1 MIETDKFNVL
11 LVNDGKTHE
20 VPFLKRLGDFS
31 EETCKTVKDAK
42 TGVEYPVLAA
52 LVDNMLKE
60 LDYRMVVAHEVEFIG
75 YNHPD
80 GRRTYLRSLCFVLQ
94 NAIRK
99 VFPDKVLIVDHSL
112 PSGLYCTVN
121 EPELKEDGRRT
132 ALKIDTQALTR
143 IKEEMHSLVERDL
156 PFRKEKMA
164 CDKAERLFLANH
176 QPDKAELLKSL
187 GEFICSVYFLDG
199 QIDTFHG
206 PLLPST
212 GYLKVFDIV
221 PFAEGFCLQFPC
233 TGDFDRVIPVKS
245 QSKIAAT
252 LAKYS
257 DWCSVIRVNGIGTL
271 NSAISNGQA
280 INLINMAESLHERNY
295 AAIAD
300 QIYAQ
305 RDRIKAV
312 FIAGPSSSGKTSSS
326 LRIALQCRVL
336 GLVPKVIEL
345 DNYFVDREHTPKD
358 SDGNYDFE
366 ALEAMDLKLLNSQ
379 LNDLFAGKEVELP
392 RFDFKQGKSVPSGK
406 RISLGEKEILIMEG
420 IHALDPAMVP
430 DVDNSRIFRVYA
442 SALTSLNVDEN
453 NNISTSDNRLLRRM
467 VRDNRVRGITPEET
481 IMRWSSVRRGEDRCI
496 FPFQENAD
504 ASFNSALI
512 YELPMLKYYA
522 EPLLRRIAPSSP
534 AYTEAVRL
542 LKFLDYII
550 ALSPDEIAAIPPT
563 SIMREFIGGQTLQI
577 VVFSGKFT
585 TFAPAVHA
593 MDGTG

>member
-1 MIETDKFNVL
+1 MNNTADKFEVL
-11 LVNDGKTHE
+11 LVNDGRRYELPLFEK
-20 VPFLKRLGDFS
+20 LGDFS
-31 EETCKTVKDAK
+31 KQVCPVVKDDR
-42 TGVEYPVLAA
+42 TGVVYPVLAA
-52 LVDNMLKE
+52 LVDHKLKE
-60 LDYRMVVAHEVEFIG
+60 LDFKLAMTHEVEFIG

-94 NAIRK
+94 NAVREL
-99 VFPDKVLIVDHSL
+99 FPDKVLVIDHSL
-112 PSGLYCTVN
+112 PSGLYCKVIETR
-121 EPELKEDGRRT
+121 KQEDGRCRT
-132 ALKIDTQALTR
+132 LALTQEQLASVKSR
-143 IKEEMHSLVERDL
+143 MQEIVSADM
-156 PFRKEKMA
+156 PFRKEKIDA
-164 CDKAERLFLANH
+164 VTAEKMFEENN
-176 QPDKAELLKSL
+176 QPEKAELQKSL
-187 GEFICSVYFLDG
+187 GKFICSVYFLDG
-199 QIDTFHG
+199 HADTFHG

-212 GYLKVFDIV
+212 GYLKVFDLL
-221 PFAEGFCLQFPC
+221 PFAEGFCLQFPSE
-233 TGDFDRVIPVKS
+233 GDFSKVIPVKT

-252 LAKYS
+252 LAEYS
-257 DWCSVIRVNGIGTL
+257 DWCSIIRINGIGAL
-271 NSAISNGQA
+271 NKAISEGHA
-280 INLINMAESLHERNY
+280 VELINLSEALHERKY

-300 QIYAQ
+300 RIYERRGQ
-305 RDRIKAV
+305 VKAV

-336 GLVPKVIEL
+336 GLVPKVLEL

-358 SDGNYDFE
+358 SEGNYDFE

-379 LNDLFAGKEVELP
+379 LNDLFVGKEVELP
-392 RFDFKQGKSVPSGK
+392 KFDFKAGRSMPSGK

-430 DVDNSRIFRVYA
+430 DVDNSKIFRVYA

-481 IMRWSSVRRGEDRCI
+481 ITRWYSVRRGENCNI

-504 ASFNSALI
+504 AAFNSALI

-542 LKFLDYII
+542 LKFLNYIV
-550 ALSPDEIAAIPPT
+550 ALSPDEISAIPPT
-563 SIMREFIGGQTLQI
+563 SIMREFIGGQRL
-577 VVFSGKFT
+577 
-585 TFAPAVHA
+585 
-593 MDGTG
+593 

>member
-1 MIETDKFNVL
+1 MNNTADKFEVL
-11 LVNDGKTHE
+11 LVNDGRRYELPLFEK
-20 VPFLKRLGDFS
+20 LGDFS
-31 EETCKTVKDAK
+31 KQVCPVVKDDR
-42 TGVEYPVLAA
+42 TGVVYPVLAA
-52 LVDNMLKE
+52 LVDHKLKE
-60 LDYRMVVAHEVEFIG
+60 LDFKLAMTHEVEFIG

-94 NAIRK
+94 NAVREL
-99 VFPDKVLIVDHSL
+99 FPDKVLVIDHSL
-112 PSGLYCTVN
+112 PSGLYCKVIETR
-121 EPELKEDGRRT
+121 KQEDGRCRT
-132 ALKIDTQALTR
+132 LALTQEQLASVKSR
-143 IKEEMHSLVERDL
+143 MQEIVSADM
-156 PFRKEKMA
+156 PFRKEKMDA
-164 CDKAERLFLANH
+164 VTAEKMFEENN
-176 QPDKAELLKSL
+176 QPEKAELQKSL
-187 GEFICSVYFLDG
+187 GKFICSVYFLDG
-199 QIDTFHG
+199 HADTFHG

-212 GYLKVFDIV
+212 GYLKVFDLL
-221 PFAEGFCLQFPC
+221 PFAEGFCLQFPSE
-233 TGDFDRVIPVKS
+233 GDFSKVIPVKT

-252 LAKYS
+252 RAEYS
-257 DWCSVIRVNGIGTL
+257 DWCSIIRINGIGAL
-271 NSAISNGQA
+271 NKAISEGHA
-280 INLINMAESLHERNY
+280 VELINLSEALHERKY

-300 QIYAQ
+300 QIYERRGQ
-305 RDRIKAV
+305 VKAV

-358 SDGNYDFE
+358 SEGNYDFE

-392 RFDFKQGKSVPSGK
+392 KFDFKAGRSMPSGK

-430 DVDNSRIFRVYA
+430 DVDNSKIFRVYA

-481 IMRWSSVRRGEDRCI
+481 ITRWYSVRRGENCNI

-504 ASFNSALI
+504 AAFNSALI

-542 LKFLDYII
+542 LKFLDYIV
-550 ALSPDEIAAIPPT
+550 ALSPDEISAIPPT
-563 SIMREFIGGQTLQI
+563 SIMREFIGGQRL
-577 VVFSGKFT
+577 
-585 TFAPAVHA
+585 
-593 MDGTG
+593 

>member
-1 MIETDKFNVL
+1 MNNTADKFEVL
-11 LVNDGKTHE
+11 LVNDGRRYELPLFEK
-20 VPFLKRLGDFS
+20 LGDFS
-31 EETCKTVKDAK
+31 KQVCPIVKDDR
-42 TGVEYPVLAA
+42 TGVVYPVLAA
-52 LVDNMLKE
+52 LVDHKLKE
-60 LDYRMVVAHEVEFIG
+60 LDFKLAMTHEVEFIG

-94 NAIRK
+94 NAVREL
-99 VFPDKVLIVDHSL
+99 FPDKVLVIDHSL
-112 PSGLYCTVN
+112 PSGLYCKVIETR
-121 EPELKEDGRRT
+121 KQEDGRCRT
-132 ALKIDTQALTR
+132 LALTQEQLASVKSR
-143 IKEEMHSLVERDL
+143 MQEIVSADM
-156 PFRKEKMA
+156 PFRKEKMDA
-164 CDKAERLFLANH
+164 VTAEKMFEENN
-176 QPDKAELLKSL
+176 QPEKAELQKSL
-187 GEFICSVYFLDG
+187 GKFICSVYFLDG
-199 QIDTFHG
+199 HADTFHG

-212 GYLKVFDIV
+212 GYLKVFDLL
-221 PFAEGFCLQFPC
+221 PFAEGFCLQFPSE
-233 TGDFDRVIPVKS
+233 GDFSKVIPVKT

-252 LAKYS
+252 LAEYS
-257 DWCSVIRVNGIGTL
+257 DWCSIIRINGIGAL
-271 NSAISNGQA
+271 NKAISEGHA
-280 INLINMAESLHERNY
+280 VELINLSEALHERKY
-295 AAIAD
+295 AAVAD
-300 QIYAQ
+300 QIYERRGQ
-305 RDRIKAV
+305 VKAV

-358 SDGNYDFE
+358 SEGNYDFE

-392 RFDFKQGKSVPSGK
+392 KFDFKAGRSMPSGK

-430 DVDNSRIFRVYA
+430 DVDNSKIFRVYA

-481 IMRWSSVRRGEDRCI
+481 ITRWYSVRRGENCNI

-504 ASFNSALI
+504 AAFNSALI

-542 LKFLDYII
+542 LKFLDYIV
-550 ALSPDEIAAIPPT
+550 ALSPDEISAIPPT
-563 SIMREFIGGQTLQI
+563 SIMREFIGGQRL
-577 VVFSGKFT
+577 
-585 TFAPAVHA
+585 
-593 MDGTG
+593 

>member
-1 MIETDKFNVL
+1 MNNTADKFEVL
-11 LVNDGKTHE
+11 LVNDGRRYELPLFEK
-20 VPFLKRLGDFS
+20 LGDFS
-31 EETCKTVKDAK
+31 RQVCPVVKDDR
-42 TGVEYPVLAA
+42 TGVVYPVLAA
-52 LVDNMLKE
+52 LVDHKLKE
-60 LDYRMVVAHEVEFIG
+60 LDFKLAMTHEVEFIG

-94 NAIRK
+94 NAVREL
-99 VFPDKVLIVDHSL
+99 FPDKVLVIDHSL
-112 PSGLYCTVN
+112 PSGLYCKVIETR
-121 EPELKEDGRRT
+121 KQEDGRCRT
-132 ALKIDTQALTR
+132 LALTQEQLASVKSR
-143 IKEEMHSLVERDL
+143 MQEIVSANM
-156 PFRKEKMA
+156 PFRKEKMDA
-164 CDKAERLFLANH
+164 VTAEKMFEENNQPEKAEF
-176 QPDKAELLKSL
+176 QKSL
-187 GEFICSVYFLDG
+187 GKFICSVYFLDG
-199 QIDTFHG
+199 HADTFHG

-212 GYLKVFDIV
+212 GYLKVFDLL
-221 PFAEGFCLQFPC
+221 PFAEGFCLQFPSE
-233 TGDFDRVIPVKS
+233 GDFSKVIPVKT

-252 LAKYS
+252 LAEYS
-257 DWCSVIRVNGIGTL
+257 DWCSIIRINGIGAL
-271 NSAISNGQA
+271 NKAISEGHA
-280 INLINMAESLHERNY
+280 VELINLSEALHERKY

-300 QIYAQ
+300 QIYERRGQ
-305 RDRIKAV
+305 VKAV

-358 SDGNYDFE
+358 SEGNYDFE

-392 RFDFKQGKSVPSGK
+392 KFDFKAGRSMPSGK

-430 DVDNSRIFRVYA
+430 DVDNSKIFRVYA

-481 IMRWSSVRRGEDRCI
+481 ITRWYSVRRGENCNI

-504 ASFNSALI
+504 AAFNSALI

-542 LKFLDYII
+542 LKFLDYIV
-550 ALSPDEIAAIPPT
+550 ALSPDEISAIPPT
-563 SIMREFIGGQTLQI
+563 SIMREFIGGQRL
-577 VVFSGKFT
+577 
-585 TFAPAVHA
+585 
-593 MDGTG
+593 

>member
-1 MIETDKFNVL
+1 MNNTADKFEVL
-11 LVNDGKTHE
+11 LVNDGRRYELPLFEK
-20 VPFLKRLGDFS
+20 LGDFS
-31 EETCKTVKDAK
+31 KQVCPVVKDDR
-42 TGVEYPVLAA
+42 TGVVYPVLAA
-52 LVDNMLKE
+52 LVDHKLKE
-60 LDYRMVVAHEVEFIG
+60 LDFKLAMTHEVEFIG

-94 NAIRK
+94 NAVREL
-99 VFPDKVLIVDHSL
+99 FPDKVLVIDHSL
-112 PSGLYCTVN
+112 PSGLYCKVIETR
-121 EPELKEDGRRT
+121 KQEDGRCRT
-132 ALKIDTQALTR
+132 LALTQEQLASVRSRMQEIVSADMPFKKEKIDAVTA
-143 IKEEMHSLVERDL
+143 
-156 PFRKEKMA
+156 EKMF
-164 CDKAERLFLANH
+164 EENN
-176 QPDKAELLKSL
+176 QPEKAELQKSL
-187 GEFICSVYFLDG
+187 GKFICSVYFLDG
-199 QIDTFHG
+199 HADTFHG

-212 GYLKVFDIV
+212 GYLKVFDLL
-221 PFAEGFCLQFPC
+221 PFAEGFCLQFPSE
-233 TGDFDRVIPVKS
+233 GDFSKVIPVKT

-252 LAKYS
+252 LAEYS
-257 DWCSVIRVNGIGTL
+257 DWCSIIRINGIGAL
-271 NSAISNGQA
+271 NKAISEGHA
-280 INLINMAESLHERNY
+280 VELINLSEALHERKY

-300 QIYAQ
+300 QIYERRGQ
-305 RDRIKAV
+305 VKAV

-358 SDGNYDFE
+358 SEGNYDFE

-392 RFDFKQGKSVPSGK
+392 KFDFKAGRSMPSDK

-430 DVDNSRIFRVYA
+430 DVDNSKIFRVYA

-481 IMRWSSVRRGEDRCI
+481 ITRWYSVRRGENCNI

-504 ASFNSALI
+504 AAFNSALI

-542 LKFLDYII
+542 LKFLDYIV
-550 ALSPDEIAAIPPT
+550 ALSQDEISAIPPT
-563 SIMREFIGGQTLQI
+563 SIMREFIGGQRL
-577 VVFSGKFT
+577 
-585 TFAPAVHA
+585 
-593 MDGTG
+593 

>member
-1 MIETDKFNVL
+1 MPLFEK
-11 LVNDGKTHE
+11 
-20 VPFLKRLGDFS
+20 LGDFS
-31 EETCKTVKDAK
+31 KQVCPVVKDDR
-42 TGVEYPVLAA
+42 TGVVYPVLAA
-52 LVDNMLKE
+52 LVDHKLKE
-60 LDYRMVVAHEVEFIG
+60 LDFKLAMTHEVEFIG

-94 NAIRK
+94 NAVREL
-99 VFPDKVLIVDHSL
+99 FPDKVLVIDHSL
-112 PSGLYCTVN
+112 PSGLYCKVIETR
-121 EPELKEDGRRT
+121 KQEDGRCRT
-132 ALKIDTQALTR
+132 LALTQEQLASVKSR
-143 IKEEMHSLVERDL
+143 MQEIVSADM
-156 PFRKEKMA
+156 PFRKEKIDA
-164 CDKAERLFLANH
+164 VTAEKMFEDNN
-176 QPDKAELLKSL
+176 QPEKAELQKSL
-187 GEFICSVYFLDG
+187 GKFICSVYFLDG
-199 QIDTFHG
+199 HADTFHG

-212 GYLKVFDIV
+212 GYLKVFDLL
-221 PFAEGFCLQFPC
+221 PFAEGFCLQFPSE
-233 TGDFDRVIPVKS
+233 GDFSKVIPVKT

-252 LAKYS
+252 LAEYS
-257 DWCSVIRVNGIGTL
+257 DWCSIIRINGIGAL
-271 NSAISNGQA
+271 NKAISEGHA
-280 INLINMAESLHERNY
+280 VELINLSEALHERKY

-300 QIYAQ
+300 QIYERRGQ
-305 RDRIKAV
+305 VKAV

-358 SDGNYDFE
+358 REGNYDFE

-392 RFDFKQGKSVPSGK
+392 KFDFKAGRSMPSGK

-430 DVDNSRIFRVYA
+430 DVDNSKIFRVYA

-481 IMRWSSVRRGEDRCI
+481 ITRWYSVRRGENCNI

-504 ASFNSALI
+504 AAFNSALI

-542 LKFLDYII
+542 LKFLDYIV
-550 ALSPDEIAAIPPT
+550 ALSPDEISAIPPT
-563 SIMREFIGGQTLQI
+563 SIMREFIGGQRL
-577 VVFSGKFT
+577 
-585 TFAPAVHA
+585 
-593 MDGTG
+593 

>member
-1 MIETDKFNVL
+1 MNNTADKFEVL
-11 LVNDGKTHE
+11 LVNDGRRYELPLFEK
-20 VPFLKRLGDFS
+20 LGDFS
-31 EETCKTVKDAK
+31 KQVCPVVKDDR
-42 TGVEYPVLAA
+42 TGVVYPVLAA
-52 LVDNMLKE
+52 LVDHKLKE
-60 LDYRMVVAHEVEFIG
+60 LDFKLAMTHEVEFIG

-94 NAIRK
+94 NAVREL
-99 VFPDKVLIVDHSL
+99 FPDKVLVIDHSL
-112 PSGLYCTVN
+112 PSGLYCKVIETR
-121 EPELKEDGRRT
+121 KQEDGRCRT
-132 ALKIDTQALTR
+132 LALTQEQLASVKSR
-143 IKEEMHSLVERDL
+143 MQEIVSADM
-156 PFRKEKMA
+156 PFRKEKMDA
-164 CDKAERLFLANH
+164 VTAEKMFEENN
-176 QPDKAELLKSL
+176 QPEKAELQKSL
-187 GEFICSVYFLDG
+187 GKFICSVYFLDG
-199 QIDTFHG
+199 HADTFHG

-212 GYLKVFDIV
+212 GYLKVFDLL
-221 PFAEGFCLQFPC
+221 PFAEGFCLQFPSE
-233 TGDFDRVIPVKS
+233 GDFSKVIPVKT

-252 LAKYS
+252 LAEYS
-257 DWCSVIRVNGIGTL
+257 DWCSIIRINGIGAL
-271 NSAISNGQA
+271 NKAISEGHA
-280 INLINMAESLHERNY
+280 VELINLSEALHERKY

-300 QIYAQ
+300 QIYARKGQ
-305 RDRIKAV
+305 VKAV

-358 SDGNYDFE
+358 SEGNYDFE

-392 RFDFKQGKSVPSGK
+392 KFDFKAGRSMPSGK

-430 DVDNSRIFRVYA
+430 DVDNSKIFRVYA

-481 IMRWSSVRRGEDRCI
+481 ITRWYSVRRGENCNI

-504 ASFNSALI
+504 AAFNSALI

-522 EPLLRRIAPSSP
+522 EPLLRRIAPSSS

-542 LKFLDYII
+542 LKFLDYIV
-550 ALSPDEIAAIPPT
+550 ALSPDEISAIPPT
-563 SIMREFIGGQTLQI
+563 SIMREFIGGQRL
-577 VVFSGKFT
+577 
-585 TFAPAVHA
+585 
-593 MDGTG
+593 